1 MHVFSYSHTLYAS
14 ICKVAGVQNS
24 LSIKAPEQPAPSIS
38 SQPHMTSETLH
49 STICK
54 RVWCQNSL
62 SINAPERPPP
72 CHVTHMNESCHTYEW
87 VMSHIWM
94 SHVTHIRR
102 FDRERILTSLM
113 ERPPPSIAHPTHT
126 PVPCIASQP
135 NLYSYASHSPICK
148 VVRGQN
154 CLFIKA
160 LELKIRFKYVIPHFS
175 SLHV

>member
-1 MHVFSYSHTLYAS
+1 MHTPLILIYVKVQGVRTCSLSLGCIQIMHVFSYSHTLYAS

-54 RVWCQNSL
+54 RVGCQNSL
-62 SINAPERPPP
+62 SIKAPK
-72 CHVTHMNESCHTYEW
+72 
-87 VMSHIWM
+87 
-94 SHVTHIRR
+94 
-102 FDRERILTSLM
+102 
-113 ERPPPSIAHPTHT
+113 RPPPSIAHPTHT